1 MARQR
6 QQADMETG
14 AEYCEQLEMA
24 QVFKLSKPSSN
35 KIIPHKPPPNSAT
48 NWGPRV
54 QILEPMEKCI

>member
-48 NWGPRV
+48 N
-54 QILEPMEKCI
+54 